1 MTVPYLVYCDDFA
14 CPRLRDTTPGY
25 QEAVSS
31 SFIIYILDYS
41 LLSDGDTITFPD
53 GSVLTATMLT
63 ANRDLG
69 QFQIGGD
76 SGGDSGTNNAQR
88 NEIITTVNYFTN
100 YRATANTGTTTECS
114 LTCVSDIVGSI
125 GNGIVSIVT
134 SNPNPLTSSGSSTG
148 GVDSF
153 LECYIPR
160 HQNYIDTPI
169 PVGDVYDSMGVL
181 NTQRYRF
188 LTIPLAIKKVTSV
201 LISVYGVPEPIETT
215 VQVRARVSCIQNS
228 LDTGWLPWEIIP
240 YSPNMGPSFLVTKN
254 LPITK
259 IQIEIYGKSSGF
271 SVYEVEI

>member
-14 CPRLRDTTPGY
+14 CPRLRDTTSGY
-25 QEAVSS
+25 QEAISS
-31 SFIIYILDYS
+31 RFVLYILSYS

-53 GSVLTATMLT
+53 GSILTATMLT

-69 QFQIGGD
+69 QFQIVGD
-76 SGGDSGTNNAQR
+76 NDAQR
-88 NEIITTVNYFTN
+88 NELITTVNYFTN
-100 YRATANTGTTTECS
+100 YTATANTGTTTECS
-114 LTCVSDIVGSI
+114 LTCVSNIVGSI
-125 GNGIVSIVT
+125 GNGTVSIST
-134 SNPNPLTSSGSSTG
+134 SNPNALTSSGDSKG

-169 PVGDVYDSMGVL
+169 PSGAVYDSMGVL

-188 LTIPLAIKKVTSV
+188 LTIPLAIKKVNSV

-215 VQVRARVSCIQNS
+215 VQVRARVSCIQNAV
-228 LDTGWLPWEIIP
+228 DTGWLPWEIIP

-259 IQIEIYGKSSGF
+259 IQIEIYGKASGF